1 MRVASLAEKLQPRD
15 AVGGG
20 HVPEAASRLADSVE
34 TYLGESSVERAV
46 SYKVGRVARL
56 VTPPLHR
63 LPILARVHEG
73 AVRASSADRLHCAFI
88 PQSSVSC
95 HLSTWWLQSKDSKP
109 SQSILDRAS
118 RPSLTFGRHG
128 ADPARSFRPSLKP
141 CRANFPAFS
150 SSRSTWTKSLCVV
163 PAFGRSQELMAACW
177 RTGDRTREQYPSDAH
192 FHRLQGWRK
201 GRPSSWRRCDQA
213 QTSDRE
219 GCSKRIKIELLA
231 PLYSIASIAP

>member
-46 SYKVGRVARL
+46 SYK
-56 VTPPLHR
+56 
-63 LPILARVHEG
+63 
-73 AVRASSADRLHCAFI
+73 
-88 PQSSVSC
+88 SSVSC